1 MRSNKRQATERLTIF
16 DVRVIVNHTTRQIR
30 SRILSLPIAEGERLS
45 ALRHLDSAEAVV
57 DALEAV
63 IAFFA
68 GHGGAKPS
76 QPLRPAH

>member
-1 MRSNKRQATERLTIF
+1 MQSNLRQATERLTIF
-16 DVRVIVNHTTRQIR
+16 DVRVIMTSTTKQIR

-57 DALEAV
+57 DAIEAV

-68 GHGGAKPS
+68 RHGEAKPS

>member
-1 MRSNKRQATERLTIF
+1 MQSNEQQAAERLTIF
-16 DVRVIVNHTTRQIR
+16 DARVIMTTTTKQIR

-57 DALEAV
+57 DLVEAV

-68 GHGGAKPS
+68 GHAEAKPA

>member
-1 MRSNKRQATERLTIF
+1 MQSDEKQATERLTIF
-16 DVRVIVNHTTRQIR
+16 DVRVIMTNNTSQIR
-30 SRILSLPIAEGERLS
+30 SRILSLPIAEGDRLT

-57 DALEAV
+57 DAIEAV

-68 GHGGAKPS
+68 GHAEAKPS